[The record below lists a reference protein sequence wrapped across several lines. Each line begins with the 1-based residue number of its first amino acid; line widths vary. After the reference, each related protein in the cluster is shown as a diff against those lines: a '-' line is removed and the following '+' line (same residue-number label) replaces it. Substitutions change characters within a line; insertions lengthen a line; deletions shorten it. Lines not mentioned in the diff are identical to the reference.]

1 MARDALRQSHVWI
14 TLNDHSSA
22 SRQQLVRLLEDNGRF
37 QTEDGKVVTHG
48 GQIIRRPNVGQVL
61 GVR

>member
-1 MARDALRQSHVWI
+1 
-14 TLNDHSSA
+14 
-22 SRQQLVRLLEDNGRF
+22 VRLLEDNGRF
-37 QTEDGKVVTHG
+37 QTEDGKVVTYG